1 MICLERWNGGIMECW
16 KDGTFEQTCLR
27 KPHEQ
32 VVGRIVGANNN
43 GRLAC
48 SNKYCLAIHFIIS
61 SLRQFF

>member
-1 MICLERWNGGIMECW
+1 MNRAKFYQYISENRKQVEW

-43 GRLAC
+43 GMVEK
-48 SNKYCLAIHFIIS
+48 N
-61 SLRQFF
+61 